1 MFDLSTS
8 LWYLIIFFC
17 LFVDWFFQVMEVM
30 GSAMEY
36 NLEQLQKVFTLY
48 SDTHAVM
55 WCLVQILDVIF
66 HLFPKLQ
73 LIFEVHN
80 FMPKGV
86 EQQTTF
92 CESEESKLECA
103 IFICKL

>member
-1 MFDLSTS
+1 
-8 LWYLIIFFC
+8 
-17 LFVDWFFQVMEVM
+17 MEVM

-36 NLEQLQKVFTLY
+36 NLEQLQKVCTWY

-80 FMPKGV
+80 FMLKGV

-103 IFICKL
+103 WYLFANYKLI

>member
-1 MFDLSTS
+1 
-8 LWYLIIFFC
+8 
-17 LFVDWFFQVMEVM
+17 MEVM

-36 NLEQLQKVFTLY
+36 NLEQLQKVCTLY
-48 SDTHAVM
+48 SNTCVVM
-55 WCLVQILDVIF
+55 WCLVHFLGVIF
-66 HLFPKLQ
+66 HLFSKIK

-80 FMPKGV
+80 FMPRGV

-103 IFICKL
+103 IFICKILINLIKIDFCFVNS

>member
-1 MFDLSTS
+1 
-8 LWYLIIFFC
+8 
-17 LFVDWFFQVMEVM
+17 MEVM

-36 NLEQLQKVFTLY
+36 NLEQLQKVCTLY

-55 WCLVQILDVIF
+55 WCLVQIFRCNFSPVS
-66 HLFPKLQ
+66 KLQ
-73 LIFEVHN
+73 LIFEVQN